1 MKRNTPTAAWYTLL
15 LLILLVWSKRSTM
28 MPTGNKNLT
37 RCKLCRSLLKVVS
50 LNTSELPPSV
60 AASLRLIPAR
70 RVLRF
75 RICTLQFYHSPA
87 KESKHQFLYLSD
99 QLLLWGSSAAMRAEF
114 PAFIDRTG
122 FICEIGKSFCSSLK
136 VLRSGPD
143 HRQEC

>member
-1 MKRNTPTAAWYTLL
+1 
-15 LLILLVWSKRSTM
+15 

-87 KESKHQFLYLSD
+87 NESKHQFLYLSD
-99 QLLLWGSSAAMRAEF
+99 QLLL
-114 PAFIDRTG
+114 
-122 FICEIGKSFCSSLK
+122 
-136 VLRSGPD
+136 
-143 HRQEC
+143 

>member
-1 MKRNTPTAAWYTLL
+1 
-15 LLILLVWSKRSTM
+15 

-99 QLLLWGSSAAMRAEF
+99 QLLL
-114 PAFIDRTG
+114 
-122 FICEIGKSFCSSLK
+122 
-136 VLRSGPD
+136 
-143 HRQEC
+143 